1 MKLPVEMENALN
13 AQVTLELAS
22 AASYLQ
28 MAAYFSHQN
37 LDGMSRWMRAQA
49 DEERS
54 HANRFLDF
62 ILDRGGKAVI
72 GDVAA
77 PRSDFDGAEE
87 VFSVALSQ
95 EEAVTFAIHDL
106 YRLANELGD
115 LACLPFLQDFIA
127 EQTEEEAM
135 VGAIV
140 DRLALA
146 DGQSGA
152 LFILDHELGARE
164 GDPGL

>member
-1 MKLPVEMENALN
+1 
-13 AQVTLELAS
+13 
-22 AASYLQ
+22 
-28 MAAYFSHQN
+28 
-37 LDGMSRWMRAQA
+37 MRAQA
-49 DEERS
+49 EEERS
-54 HANRFLDF
+54 HADRFLDF

-72 GDVAA
+72 GDVEA
-77 PRSDFDGAEE
+77 PRSKFSGPEE
-87 VFSVALSQ
+87 VFASALAQ
-95 EEAVTFAIHDL
+95 EEAVTAAIHDL
-106 YRLANELGD
+106 YRMADKLGD
-115 LACLPFLQDFIA
+115 LASLPFLQDFIS

-164 GDPGL
+164 GDPGS